1 MPRFA
6 DVLERVPERVG
17 LDGTSSTRMQSEQ
30 VAVAP
35 PYPDRALITVVLID
49 IVGPTEEAVE
59 LGDVS
64 WVELVHLF
72 QRLVRTELRRYSGR
86 EVDPAGDGFFVVS
99 AGPGRGAL
107 RRGGSASPLCP
118 GPVRSCARRRCGM
131 SRSER
136 PALRGP
142 RAPSPEGRP
151 RALAHIPSG
160 HLTVGRFA
168 SSMGRGC
175 EVPADASGLR
185 SRNIVG
191 SRIDI

>member
-1 MPRFA
+1 MRCRGSEERIHMPRFA

-151 RALAHIPSG
+151 RALVP
-160 HLTVGRFA
+160 L
-168 SSMGRGC
+168 RGPRQALQAC
-175 EVPADASGLR
+175 EERRRGGERGPTLMS
-185 SRNIVG
+185 
-191 SRIDI
+191 